1 MALFRR
7 FATVAGFTGLSRV
20 LGLVRD
26 VLFAPVLGTGDVAD
40 AFFVAFRLPNMFR
53 RIFAEGAFNAA
64 FVPLF
69 SRRMEEQG
77 PAAAKLFAEETLSVL
92 LSVLVVFSA
101 LAMAGMPWF
110 IYLLAWGFEEE
121 AEKLALAVELTRIT
135 FPYLLFISLAA
146 LLGGVLNAL
155 YRFAAPAAA
164 PVLLNI
170 VFIAAML
177 AVVPWT
183 GQAGHVLA
191 WAVVLAGLVQFLLLV
206 VAAGR
211 AGMALRLPRPRLTP
225 GIRALWR
232 LMIPGILSAG
242 VLQINLVVTTLIA
255 SFQSGAVSVL
265 YYADRLY
272 QLPLGLIG
280 VGLGVVLLP
289 ELSRKLRGGARD
301 DAMASLNRGLELS
314 MLLTVP
320 ATVAL
325 MVIPWPIVVV
335 LYERGQFLREAS
347 DLTALATAAFATGLP
362 AYVLVKVLQPAF
374 FAQEDTATPLKI
386 SAVSVGGN
394 VVLALVFFFPLDLG
408 VAGLALA
415 TALAAWLNVGLLTVG
430 LRRRDFL
437 RLDARCRRRL
447 PRIAAASLAMG
458 GLLWAL
464 DRALAGW
471 FDGGFWSAASALGLL
486 VAAGLAAYGLLALVL
501 GAVTPADLKGLLARR
516 T

>member
-1 MALFRR
+1 
-7 FATVAGFTGLSRV
+7 
-20 LGLVRD
+20 
-26 VLFAPVLGTGDVAD
+26 
-40 AFFVAFRLPNMFR
+40 
-53 RIFAEGAFNAA
+53 
-64 FVPLF
+64 
-69 SRRMEEQG
+69 
-77 PAAAKLFAEETLSVL
+77 
-92 LSVLVVFSA
+92 
-101 LAMAGMPWF
+101 
-110 IYLLAWGFEEE
+110 
-121 AEKLALAVELTRIT
+121 
-135 FPYLLFISLAA
+135 
-146 LLGGVLNAL
+146 
-155 YRFAAPAAA
+155 
-164 PVLLNI
+164 
-170 VFIAAML
+170 ML